1 MGLAAWEQGSIA
13 GLGERGRGQAPGI
26 TQACRTL
33 GQATVTHHRHPPPTA
48 RSLPESSAS
57 PSIPRRL
64 CPGSPP
70 PRGGS
75 PPCGSLQGEIQTAG
89 EGKAPLPGE
98 PGQWES
104 KMSRGG
110 RRDGASALGSPSD
123 AHGSIFPGMF
133 WAPHFPS
140 AGLPP
145 LGSSNSGPR
154 FEVWPRGRD
163 SRKGGA
169 GVTLSSWPFFPLL
182 LPPHPRCP
190 PMADTPPCSLQRP
203 ACQREHSPS
212 SQPPPPRKV
221 THSLCSEQK

>member
-13 GLGERGRGQAPGI
+13 GLGERGRGAKRQG
-26 TQACRTL
+26 
-33 GQATVTHHRHPPPTA
+33 
-48 RSLPESSAS
+48 S
-57 PSIPRRL
+57 PRRAGPSDRRLSRITAIPHQQLAL
-64 CPGSPP
+64 CLRVLPAHPSPGVCAQGPP

-98 PGQWES
+98 PRQWES

-190 PMADTPPCSLQRP
+190 PMADTPPCSLQCP